1 MRRKIERWTPSNSN
15 PNGECTMENIAT
27 LDQLKCLLVPVLNR
41 IETRRQNNDKKKG
54 AKNAKRINPQA
65 SD

>member
-15 PNGECTMENIAT
+15 QNGERTMDNTVT

-54 AKNAKRINPQA
+54 AKNEKRINTQA

>member
-1 MRRKIERWTPSNSN
+1 
-15 PNGECTMENIAT
+15 MENIAT

-65 SD
+65 SN

>member
-15 PNGECTMENIAT
+15 PNGERTMENIAT

-41 IETRRQNNDKKKG
+41 IETRRQNNVKTKG
-54 AKNAKRINPQA
+54 AKNAKRVNTQA
-65 SD
+65 SN

>member
-15 PNGECTMENIAT
+15 QNGDLTMENTVT

-41 IETRRQNNDKKKG
+41 FETRRQNNVKTKG
-54 AKNAKRINPQA
+54 VKNAKRVNTQA

>member
-1 MRRKIERWTPSNSN
+1 
-15 PNGECTMENIAT
+15 MENTVT

-41 IETRRQNNDKKKG
+41 IETRRQNNVKTKG
-54 AKNAKRINPQA
+54 AKNAKRVNTQA

>member
-1 MRRKIERWTPSNSN
+1 
-15 PNGECTMENIAT
+15 MENTVT

-41 IETRRQNNDKKKG
+41 IETRRQNNVKTKG
-54 AKNAKRINPQA
+54 VKNAKRVNTQA

>member
-15 PNGECTMENIAT
+15 QNGERTMENTAT

-41 IETRRQNNDKKKG
+41 IETRRQNNVKTKG
-54 AKNAKRINPQA
+54 VKNAKRVNTQA

>member
-15 PNGECTMENIAT
+15 QNGDRTMENTVT

-41 IETRRQNNDKKKG
+41 IETRRQNNVKTTG
-54 AKNAKRINPQA
+54 VKNAKRVTTQA

>member
-1 MRRKIERWTPSNSN
+1 MRRKIERWAPSNSN
-15 PNGECTMENIAT
+15 QNGERTMENTAT
-27 LDQLKCLLVPVLNR
+27 LDQLKCLLIPVLNR

-54 AKNAKRINPQA
+54 AKHAKRVNTQA

>member
-15 PNGECTMENIAT
+15 QNGERTMDNTVT

-41 IETRRQNNDKKKG
+41 IETKRQNNDKKKG
-54 AKNAKRINPQA
+54 AKNEKRINTQA